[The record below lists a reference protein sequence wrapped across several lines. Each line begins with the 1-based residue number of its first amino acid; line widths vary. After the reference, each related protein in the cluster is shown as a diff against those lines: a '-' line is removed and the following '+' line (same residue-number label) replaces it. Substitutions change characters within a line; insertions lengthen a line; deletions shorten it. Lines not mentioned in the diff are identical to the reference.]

1 MKTHS
6 VRTASSQALTSDF
19 KSFVFL
25 TDSSESQGTHIPHLL
40 CVLSVRSPRI
50 FSAFL
55 IMKVTFTNPH
65 KTKSK
70 RNFPEFRAQK
80 KRVMGIEPTYPAWK
94 AGVLPLNYTRIIS
107 DTIGILSQIVH
118 KCKHFFLK
126 SGAVHK
132 IRAGGA
138 LSSERGVRPVFSI
151 RSHLYK
157 KHVF

>member
-94 AGVLPLNYTRIIS
+94 AGVLPLNYTRREFR
-107 DTIGILSQIVH
+107 TNFRKNMPRTGIEPVT
-118 KCKHFFLK
+118 
-126 SGAVHK
+126 
-132 IRAGGA
+132 
-138 LSSERGVRPVFSI
+138 RGFSVLC
-151 RSHLYK
+151 STN
-157 KHVF
+157 

>member
-65 KTKSK
+65 KNKIKTELSRIQGTK
-70 RNFPEFRAQK
+70 
-80 KRVMGIEPTYPAWK
+80 K
-94 AGVLPLNYTRIIS
+94 AGDGNRTHVSSLEGWCS
-107 DTIGILSQIVH
+107 TIELH
-118 KCKHFFLK
+118 PH
-126 SGAVHK
+126 
-132 IRAGGA
+132 
-138 LSSERGVRPVFSI
+138 
-151 RSHLYK
+151 HL
-157 KHVF
+157 